1 MGSQGG
7 MKRIIFFSLYDSEL
21 FDLLNKVSFVSNQK
35 RKQMLL

>member
-7 MKRIIFFSLYDSEL
+7 MKSIIFFSLYDSEL